1 MSIIK
6 VDDIQSTTAGAVGFS
21 TLPAFHV
28 YTSETITLTT
38 SYAAVLAGKKGG
50 TLLNQGSHFN
60 NTTGK
65 FTAPIAGVYN
75 FGFAC
80 IGAAGAT
87 VYRFRY
93 YKNGSDFF
101 NIEARFDNTNGGGS
115 SYIDNAEHSVTL
127 ALAASDTIE
136 LYGKSDDG
144 TDLHT
149 HSDSYRYV
157 SFRGHLLG

>member
-38 SYAAVLAGKKGG
+38 SYAAVLAGKMGG

-65 FTAPIAGVYN
+65 FTAPIAGTYW
-75 FGFAC
+75 FSC
-80 IGAAGAT
+80 AGLPYT
-87 VYRFRY
+87 TSSGDFFYFR
-93 YKNGSDFF
+93 KNGSHYGDGV
-101 NIEARFDNTNGGGS
+101 GGGAAFKT
-115 SYIDNAEHSVTL
+115 YLINADESITNSL
-127 ALAASDTIE
+127 PITLAASDYVDT
-136 LYGKSDDG
+136 YFVANG
-144 TDLHT
+144 TEANYSHFSGYLI
-149 HSDSYRYV
+149 
-157 SFRGHLLG
+157 G